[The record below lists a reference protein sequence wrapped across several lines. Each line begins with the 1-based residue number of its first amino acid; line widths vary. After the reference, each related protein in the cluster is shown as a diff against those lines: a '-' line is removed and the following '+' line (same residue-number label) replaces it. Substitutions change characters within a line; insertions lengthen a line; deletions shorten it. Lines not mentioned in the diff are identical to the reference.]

1 MRSWQPQHKGFAPE
15 LSGAV
20 NLQASGRW
28 GSGAAPRLPPVLL
41 PSFFYLL
48 LFLKSVKAKTPQK
61 RRPREAVTRWASR
74 YHFSGDKSQRCC
86 TFCLL
91 APQRSRTRFSARKGS
106 GLSQDPQL
114 KHSDNTVGSPPD
126 RPSTARAWRAPGSPQ
141 SILSRRSPKLLL
153 PPPTAQNW
161 AQGSRAQEAGSGGT
175 RGRLGGTG

>member
-28 GSGAAPRLPPVLL
+28 GSGAAPCLPPSCSPLFL
-41 PSFFYLL
+41 LL

-74 YHFSGDKSQRCC
+74 YHFSGDKPQRCC

-106 GLSQDPQL
+106 QLSQDPQL

-141 SILSRRSPKLLL
+141 SILSRQSPKPLL